1 MHEPLD
7 KDYSNPYA
15 PITGRNLYCGDAAA
29 LPAGY
34 DAFGSNAECLQIGVG
49 IGKRIKFEK
58 GVIVGDLAMY
68 VKMFVIVFVMSVL
81 WFYNY
86 QPSIVTTT
94 SISIA
99 SSSDITE
106 SEGVSKVVDE
116 LSWLRVILF
125 SLVVGA
131 LTCVVVMGIKVLSST
146 F

>member
-58 GVIVGDLAMY
+58 GIIVGDLALY
-68 VKMFVIVFVMSVL
+68 VKMFIIVFVISVL

-86 QPSIVTTT
+86 QPSLVTTT
-94 SISIA
+94 SI
-99 SSSDITE
+99 TE
-106 SEGVSKVVDE
+106 GKGGNGKGVSEVVDE
-116 LSWLRVILF
+116 LSWVKVIFF
-125 SLVVGA
+125 SLVVSA
-131 LTCVVVMGIKVLSST
+131 FVCVVIMGIKVVSST